1 MARIPFPQS
10 TVRQAPKV
18 RTSKTHSGNSRS
30 AKEPP
35 RSSRT
40 RQSSLLLSTTAQLRG
55 AERTVQQDAQRRAR
69 RRRQAVRQLRQV
81 EATMK
86 RVQLPQLDNIRL
98 SLPTGLRLSHWQP
111 SKIASLLLLVGVVAL
126 FTWIHSDAQWFVYR
140 ENVTFEQLTYADAD
154 ELYQQIGIDSWNIFW
169 LSSSAIRERLVA
181 LPTVADAQVTVQ
193 LPNQVTVTIQ
203 EEQPVALWVTQEGNW
218 WLLPDGT
225 ALPEPEQFQATLL
238 QIIDPQQEAKA
249 WGDATGAKVDAHV
262 LQSALKLSNYLPEV
276 SQIYF
281 NQGYGL
287 NFHLPGSNSWIY
299 WGDGLEME
307 KKYRN
312 VAAVQSYLRT
322 ADSQP
327 QIIDVRFE
335 KPVLK

>member
-1 MARIPFPQS
+1 MARITFPQS
-10 TVRQAPKV
+10 TVLHAPKV
-18 RTSKTHSGNSRS
+18 RTGKARAGAGRS
-30 AKEPP
+30 AKAPA

-55 AERTVQQDAQRRAR
+55 DEQNVQQDAQRRAR

-86 RVQLPQLDNIRL
+86 RVQLPQLLNVRL
-98 SLPTGLRLSHWQP
+98 ALPAGLGLSQWQP
-111 SKIASLLLLVGVVAL
+111 SKVASLLLLVGVVAL
-126 FTWIHSDAQWFVYR
+126 FTWIHSDEQWFVYR
-140 ENVTFEQLTYADAD
+140 ENVTFQQLTYVDAD
-154 ELYQQIGIDSWNIFW
+154 ELYQQIAIDSWNIFW
-169 LSSSAIRERLVA
+169 LSPSAIRERLTA

-193 LPNQVTVTIQ
+193 LPNQVTVDIQ

-225 ALPEPEQFQATLL
+225 ALPEPEQLKATLL
-238 QIIDPQQEAKA
+238 QIIDPQREAKA
-249 WGDATGAKVDAHV
+249 WGDATGAKIDADV
-262 LQSALKLSNYLPEV
+262 LQSALKLTNYLPEV

-287 NFHLPGSNSWIY
+287 NFHLPGSNTWVY

-312 VAAVQSYLRT
+312 VAAVQDYLRT
-322 ADSQP
+322 ANTQP
-327 QIIDVRFE
+327 EIIDLRFE